1 MVYPVMLSRYFGIIS
16 ASYEKDPENPEAS
29 GHGDVRFKFPKFDKT
44 QEMEILVYG
53 IGGVGGYFGG
63 KLANAGFK
71 VSMIARGEHLK
82 QIRKHGL
89 EVESING
96 NFRVKPEIVTSD
108 VSEVPSPDLILLGIK
123 SWQIPLVASE
133 LKPII
138 KKNTV
143 VLPLQNGADNYE
155 KLVEILPEK
164 NVLAG
169 LCFIVS
175 FLEKPGK
182 IKHAAFDPRITFGE
196 FDNSQSDRVLKIRD
210 IFDEAGISNTI
221 PENIQ
226 LEIWKKFLFICTVS
240 GIGGLTRVPID
251 KIRESEYLNKMM
263 RDSAKEILE
272 VGKAKGVPLENKHLD
287 MVFEIINS
295 QPKGTT
301 ASTQRDIMN
310 GKASELENFNG
321 FIVKQG
327 EKLGVET
334 PVNRWIY
341 ECLKPM
347 EEEARRSTE

>member
-1 MVYPVMLSRYFGIIS
+1 
-16 ASYEKDPENPEAS
+16 
-29 GHGDVRFKFPKFDKT
+29 
-44 QEMEILVYG
+44 MEILVYG

-63 KLANAGFK
+63 KLANAGLN

-82 QIRKHGL
+82 AIQKHGI
-89 EVESING
+89 EVESIKG
-96 NFRVKPEIVTSD
+96 NFKVKPKMATSN
-108 VSEVPSPDLILLGIK
+108 VSGVPKPDLIILGIK
-123 SWQIPLVASE
+123 SWQIPSVAAE

-138 KKNTV
+138 GENTI

-155 KLVEILPEK
+155 KLIEILPKK
-164 NVLAG
+164 NVVAG

-182 IKHAAFDPRITFGE
+182 IKHASYEPKIVFGE
-196 FDNSQSDRVLKIRD
+196 ADNSQSDRVKKIHD
-210 IFDEAGISNTI
+210 ILDEAGIENNI

-251 KIRESEYLNKMM
+251 KIRDSNYLNEMM
-263 RDSAKEILE
+263 RNSAREIIE
-272 VGKAKGVPLENKHLD
+272 VGKAKGIPLTEKHLE

-310 GKASELENFNG
+310 GKPSELENFNG
-321 FIVKQG
+321 FIVKEG
-327 EKLGVET
+327 ERLGVKT
-334 PVNRWIY
+334 PVNRYIY

-347 EEEARRSTE
+347 EEEARKSRQ

>member
-1 MVYPVMLSRYFGIIS
+1 
-16 ASYEKDPENPEAS
+16 
-29 GHGDVRFKFPKFDKT
+29 
-44 QEMEILVYG
+44 MEILVYG

-63 KLANAGFK
+63 KLANAGLN

-82 QIRKHGL
+82 AIQKHGL
-89 EVESING
+89 EVESISG
-96 NFRVKPEIVTSD
+96 NFKVKPKVATSD
-108 VSEVPSPDLILLGIK
+108 VSDVPKPDLIILGIK
-123 SWQIPLVASE
+123 SWQIPSVAAE
-133 LKPII
+133 LKHII
-138 KKNTV
+138 GEKTV

-155 KLVEILPEK
+155 KLIEILPKE

-182 IKHAAFDPRITFGE
+182 IKHAAFEPKIVFGE
-196 FDNSQSDRVLKIRD
+196 VDNSQSDRVLKIHD
-210 IFDEAGISNTI
+210 LFDEAGIENNI

-226 LEIWKKFLFICTVS
+226 LEIWKKFLFICTIS

-251 KIRESEYLNKMM
+251 KIRESEYLFDMM
-263 RDSAKEILE
+263 KRSAREIIE
-272 VGKAKGVPLENKHLD
+272 VGKAKGVPLTEKHFN

-310 GKASELENFNG
+310 GKSSELENFNG
-321 FIVKQG
+321 YIVKEG

-334 PVNRWIY
+334 PVNRYIY

-347 EEEARRSTE
+347 EEEARKSRE